1 MATYHAITATSQAIL
16 GLLESACPKPEFE
29 GAKFELYQAK
39 DFQNPMDEGVSLYLY
54 RLASSSRRN
63 LPPRLGPNGEK
74 LRPPLP
80 LDLYYMLTT
89 WAKKGDKQ
97 QRLLGWCIRE
107 LGDFPIL
114 PANLLNY
121 YGPEQHTFQLNE
133 TVELVFEPLSL
144 QDISNLWE
152 PLKPNLQASAM
163 YVARMVSIDSTIE
176 IPTSGEVQ
184 IRNFDYLKAEN

>member
-39 DFQNPMDEGVSLYLY
+39 DFQYPMDEGVSLFLY

-63 LPPRLGPNGEK
+63 LPARPGPNGEK

-89 WAKKGDKQ
+89 WGKKADKQ
-97 QRLLGWCIRE
+97 QRLLGWCLRE

-114 PANLLNY
+114 P
-121 YGPEQHTFQLNE
+121 
-133 TVELVFEPLSL
+133 
-144 QDISNLWE
+144 
-152 PLKPNLQASAM
+152 
-163 YVARMVSIDSTIE
+163 E
-176 IPTSGEVQ
+176 IGRAHV
-184 IRNFDYLKAEN
+184 

>member
-1 MATYHAITATSQAIL
+1 LATYHAITATSQAIL

-29 GAKFELYQAK
+29 GARFELYQAK
-39 DFQNPMDEGVSLYLY
+39 DFQSPMDEGVSLFLY

-63 LPPRLGPNGEK
+63 LPSRPGPNGEK
-74 LRPPLP
+74 LRPPLS
-80 LDLYYMLTT
+80 LDLYYMLTA
-89 WAKKGDKQ
+89 WGKKADKQ

-114 PANLLNY
+114 PANLLNH
-121 YGPEQHTFQLNE
+121 YGPEQHTFHSNE
-133 TVELVFEPLSL
+133 MVELVFEPLSL

-163 YVARMVSIDSTIE
+163 YVARMVSIDSTLE
-176 IPTSGEVQ
+176 IPASGEVQ
-184 IRNFDYLKAEN
+184 IRTFDYAKAGS